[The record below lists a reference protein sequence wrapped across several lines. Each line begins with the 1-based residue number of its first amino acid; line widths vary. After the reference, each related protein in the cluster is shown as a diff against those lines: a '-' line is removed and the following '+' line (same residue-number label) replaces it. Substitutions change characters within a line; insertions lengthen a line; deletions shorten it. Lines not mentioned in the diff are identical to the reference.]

1 MTTSRDPGHRAERDP
16 LLDRAQVAKVLRRAG
31 VPPDDIRTLLDGLTF
46 PDRASHLAERLE
58 RVGVTA
64 ERLMDRMGA
73 GP

>member
-1 MTTSRDPGHRAERDP
+1 MTISRDPGHRAERDP
-16 LLDRAQVAKVLRRAG
+16 LLNRADVTKALKRAG
-31 VPPDDIRTLLDGLTF
+31 VLPEDIKTLLDGLKF

>member
-1 MTTSRDPGHRAERDP
+1 MTKTPDPSHRADRDP
-16 LLDRAQVAKVLRRAG
+16 LLNRADVTKVLKRAG
-31 VPPDDIRTLLDGLTF
+31 VPPEDIRTLLDGLEF

>member
-1 MTTSRDPGHRAERDP
+1 MTKTPDPSHRADRDP
-16 LLDRAQVAKVLRRAG
+16 LLDRADVTKVLKRAG
-31 VPPDDIRTLLDGLTF
+31 VPPDDIATLLDGLEF
-46 PDRASHLAERLE
+46 PDRASHLAESLE